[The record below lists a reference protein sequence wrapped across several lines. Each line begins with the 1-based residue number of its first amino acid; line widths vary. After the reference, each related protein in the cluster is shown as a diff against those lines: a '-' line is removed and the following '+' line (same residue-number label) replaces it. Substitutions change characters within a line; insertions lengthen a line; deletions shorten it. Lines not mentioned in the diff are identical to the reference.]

1 MNTEDIC
8 KVNSP
13 IRLAHRLGT
22 YLLWRLHICTYL
34 HGVFRVVYVGSF
46 CGATFFRNL
55 NALNSKAIVIS
66 REFIKVEGYGSL
78 SQYLQV
84 LVLTVQDTSVL
95 LYSTVVQG
103 IFVLFVLV

>member
-1 MNTEDIC
+1 VNTENIC

-13 IRLAHRLGT
+13 LRLAHRLGT
-22 YLLWRLHICTYL
+22 YLVWRLHICTYL
-34 HGVFRVVYVGSF
+34 HGVFSVVYAGSF
-46 CGATFFRNL
+46 CGATFFRNV
-55 NALNSKAIVIS
+55 NALNSKAIIS

-84 LVLTVQDTSVL
+84 LVLTVQDISVL